1 MKGPEVWM
9 GMDQAELDAAY
20 DQFKYAPNG
29 PQIVRRYAINSESNR
44 RRLGAPQ
51 RHAYGSTL
59 IEGLDLYRADKSG
72 GRAPVNIFV
81 HGGAWRT
88 GLAKDYAFAAEMF
101 VNAGVHLVVPDFVW
115 VQDADGDLRVMAS
128 QLQRAVAWVY
138 RNAPGFGGDSN
149 RIFMSGHSSG
159 AHLTSVLMTTPWQK
173 SFNLPENPIKGA
185 VCCSGVYDL
194 KPVRLSARSKYVKFT
209 DEVEDALSPQRHV
222 DQLNAPLVVAYG
234 SLETPEYQRQ
244 ARDFA
249 AAAKAAGKPVHL
261 LRGDE
266 YNHFEI
272 IETLA
277 SPHGLLGRA
286 VLEQMNLI

>member
-1 MKGPEVWM
+1 MSVGTRRRQVLASGAAALATASATALWVNPTFAANAALRMKGPEVWM

-59 IEGLDLYRADKSG
+59 IEGLVLYRADKSG

-185 VCCSGVYDL
+185 VL
-194 KPVRLSARSKYVKFT
+194 AAVR
-209 DEVEDALSPQRHV
+209 PQH
-222 DQLNAPLVVAYG
+222 AG
-234 SLETPEYQRQ
+234 IG
-244 ARDFA
+244 A
-249 AAAKAAGKPVHL
+249 A
-261 LRGDE
+261 
-266 YNHFEI
+266 
-272 IETLA
+272 
-277 SPHGLLGRA
+277 SS
-286 VLEQMNLI
+286 